1 MSTRIGLNQQ
11 RMLTHCQKHP
21 HFATNVLLEAAK
33 LFDLFHVQIPF
44 PDTGVE
50 DTPLS
55 QLLSRAA
62 HPVHGPAPVPAPV
75 TVPAPAP
82 APATVPAP
90 VTVPAPAPAPATVP
104 ATVPAP
110 ATVPNHVLMTQA
122 EDVKTPEQD
131 DDAVTPVQSDSDDEV
146 QIIATKNAKP
156 VKLNRKLPSSDSDS
170 DSSSSEEEETEESIT
185 RKDLWKSYQLLYTN
199 KYRLAHSYNQRARPE
214 GSMDHDKAIER
225 LTKLVEDREQLL
237 MTEFKL
243 NDKTLYKKLKG
254 MKHAKKDA
262 MIRPIEITTPTKKR
276 KRDEAG
282 PSTDDRRPK
291 RKATGWISRDNVTL
305 RKKYLNNGGSAEKF
319 KQLGALGLSTEQLT
333 AILNL

>member
-11 RMLTHCQKHP
+11 RMLTHCQSHP

-33 LFDLFHVQIPF
+33 LFDLFHVEIPF

-62 HPVHGPAPVPAPV
+62 HPVHGPAPAQAPA

-82 APATVPAP
+82 APAPVQAP
-90 VTVPAPAPAPATVP
+90 VT
-104 ATVPAP
+104 AP

-131 DDAVTPVQSDSDDEV
+131 DDAVTPVQSDSDDDV

-170 DSSSSEEEETEESIT
+170 DSSSSESEEETEESIT

-243 NDKTLYKKLKG
+243 DDKALYKKLKG
-254 MKHAKKDA
+254 MKHSKKDA
-262 MIRPIEITTPTKKR
+262 MIRPIEMTTPTKKR
-276 KRDEAG
+276 KRSDRDEAG

-305 RKKYLNNGGSAEKF
+305 RKKYMDTGGSAEKF
-319 KQLGALGLSTEQLT
+319 KQLTSLGLSAQQLT

>member
-1 MSTRIGLNQQ
+1 
-11 RMLTHCQKHP
+11 MLTHCQSHP

-33 LFDLFHVQIPF
+33 LFDLFHVEIPF

-62 HPVHGPAPVPAPV
+62 HPVHGPAPAQAPA

-82 APATVPAP
+82 APAPVQAP
-90 VTVPAPAPAPATVP
+90 VT
-104 ATVPAP
+104 AP

-131 DDAVTPVQSDSDDEV
+131 DDAVTPVQSDSDDDV

-170 DSSSSEEEETEESIT
+170 DSSSSESEEETEESIT

-243 NDKTLYKKLKG
+243 DDKALYKKLKG
-254 MKHAKKDA
+254 MKHSKKDA
-262 MIRPIEITTPTKKR
+262 MIRPIEMTTPTKKR
-276 KRDEAG
+276 KRSDRDEAG

-305 RKKYLNNGGSAEKF
+305 RKKYMDTGGSAEKF
-319 KQLGALGLSTEQLT
+319 KQLTSLGLSAQQLT

>member
-11 RMLTHCQKHP
+11 RMLTHCQSHP

-44 PDTGVE
+44 PDTDVE
-50 DTPLS
+50 DTPIS
-55 QLLSRAA
+55 QLLSRAQA
-62 HPVHGPAPVPAPV
+62 PFVGPAPAPAQAPA

-82 APATVPAP
+82 APVQ
-90 VTVPAPAPAPATVP
+90 APAPAQAPAT
-104 ATVPAP
+104 

-122 EDVKTPEQD
+122 EDVKTQ

-170 DSSSSEEEETEESIT
+170 DSDSSSSSSEEETEESIT

-237 MTEFKL
+237 MMEFKL
-243 NDKTLYKKLKG
+243 DDKALYKKLKG
-254 MKHAKKDA
+254 MKHSKKDA
-262 MIRPIEITTPTKKR
+262 MIRPIEMTTPTKKR
-276 KRDEAG
+276 KRSDRDEAG

-291 RKATGWISRDNVTL
+291 RKASGWISRDNVTL
-305 RKKYLNNGGSAEKF
+305 RKKYLDTGGSAERF
-319 KQLGALGLSTEQLT
+319 KTLTSLGLSAQQLT

>member
-44 PDTGVE
+44 PDTDVE

-62 HPVHGPAPVPAPV
+62 HPVHGPAPAPA
-75 TVPAPAP
+75 TVPAPAPATVPTP

-90 VTVPAPAPAPATVP
+90 VTT
-104 ATVPAP
+104 P

-170 DSSSSEEEETEESIT
+170 DSSSSSEEETEESIT

-243 NDKTLYKKLKG
+243 DDKALYKKLKG
-254 MKHAKKDA
+254 MKHSKKDA

-276 KRDEAG
+276 KRSDRDEAG

>member
-1 MSTRIGLNQQ
+1 
-11 RMLTHCQKHP
+11 MLTHCQSHP

-44 PDTGVE
+44 PDTDVE

-62 HPVHGPAPVPAPV
+62 HPVHGPAPAPA
-75 TVPAPAP
+75 TVPAP

-90 VTVPAPAPAPATVP
+90 VTT
-104 ATVPAP
+104 P
-110 ATVPNHVLMTQA
+110 ATVPNHVLITQPT
-122 EDVKTPEQD
+122 EDAKTPEQD

-170 DSSSSEEEETEESIT
+170 DSSSSSEEETEESIT

-243 NDKTLYKKLKG
+243 DDKALYKKLKG
-254 MKHAKKDA
+254 MKHSKKDA

>member
-11 RMLTHCQKHP
+11 RMLTHCQSHP

-44 PDTGVE
+44 PDTDVE

-62 HPVHGPAPVPAPV
+62 HPVHGPAPAPV
-75 TVPAPAP
+75 Q
-82 APATVPAP
+82 APATVPAQ
-90 VTVPAPAPAPATVP
+90 APAT
-104 ATVPAP
+104 
-110 ATVPNHVLMTQA
+110 ATVPNHVLITQPT
-122 EDVKTPEQD
+122 EDAKTPEQD

-170 DSSSSEEEETEESIT
+170 SSSSSEEETEESIT

-243 NDKTLYKKLKG
+243 DDKALYKKLKG
-254 MKHAKKDA
+254 MKHSEKDA

-276 KRDEAG
+276 KRSDRDEAG

>member
-11 RMLTHCQKHP
+11 RMLTHCQSHP

-33 LFDLFHVQIPF
+33 LFDLFHVEIPF
-44 PDTGVE
+44 PDTDVE
-50 DTPLS
+50 DTPIS
-55 QLLSRAA
+55 QLLSRAQ
-62 HPVHGPAPVPAPV
+62 APFVG
-75 TVPAPAP
+75 PAPAP
-82 APATVPAP
+82 APAPAP
-90 VTVPAPAPAPATVP
+90 VQAPVT
-104 ATVPAP
+104 TP
-110 ATVPNHVLMTQA
+110 ATVPNHVLITQA

-131 DDAVTPVQSDSDDEV
+131 DDAVTPVQSESDDEV
-146 QIIATKNAKP
+146 QIIATSPPRKNAKP

-170 DSSSSEEEETEESIT
+170 DSDSSSSEEETEESIT

-214 GSMDHDKAIER
+214 GSMDLDKAIER

-243 NDKTLYKKLKG
+243 GDKALYKKLNG
-254 MKHAKKDA
+254 MKHSKKDA

-305 RKKYLNNGGSAEKF
+305 RKKYMDTGGSAEKF
-319 KQLGALGLSTEQLT
+319 KQLTSLGLSAQQLT

>member
-1 MSTRIGLNQQ
+1 
-11 RMLTHCQKHP
+11 
-21 HFATNVLLEAAK
+21 
-33 LFDLFHVQIPF
+33 
-44 PDTGVE
+44 
-50 DTPLS
+50 
-55 QLLSRAA
+55 
-62 HPVHGPAPVPAPV
+62 
-75 TVPAPAP
+75 
-82 APATVPAP
+82 
-90 VTVPAPAPAPATVP
+90 
-104 ATVPAP
+104 
-110 ATVPNHVLMTQA
+110 MTQA

-170 DSSSSEEEETEESIT
+170 SSSSSEEETEESIT

-214 GSMDHDKAIER
+214 GSMDLDKAIER

-243 NDKTLYKKLKG
+243 DDKALYKKLNG
-254 MKHAKKDA
+254 MKHSKKDA

-276 KRDEAG
+276 KRSEAG